1 MKIEESGSE
10 CLLTFIQQEDCIWC
24 GHFFLHS
31 VGVEPALL
39 TDICVER
46 GEFYPFDFRSI
57 WWAMFEG
64 ISKCCLIISKS
75 KFNTTHAMEML

>member
-1 MKIEESGSE
+1 MKIEECGSE

-57 WWAMFEG
+57 
-64 ISKCCLIISKS
+64 
-75 KFNTTHAMEML
+75 